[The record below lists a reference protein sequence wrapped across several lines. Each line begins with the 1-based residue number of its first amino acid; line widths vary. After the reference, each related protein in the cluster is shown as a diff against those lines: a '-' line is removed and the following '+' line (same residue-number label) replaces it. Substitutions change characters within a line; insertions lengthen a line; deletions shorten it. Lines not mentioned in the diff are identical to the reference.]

1 MQKLNN
7 RDNYSNS
14 FTNNTITNSV
24 PLPVTLPTSQKNN
37 GCVGEI
43 TQDSLQSKIEIEK
56 IETPKDKT
64 TEKQDHL
71 LNLRLNK
78 TDPQFYSQ
86 SNPQPRPDA
95 QSAEFEGNVS
105 NEVPHLVQHTYTPG
119 AFALNSDRPS
129 KGDNSTIMESYMNS
143 TTTTKLDK
151 LCDKFLKEQK
161 ESAAF
166 KDTFFDKEI
175 FIGVKCSRNYQ
186 YLSEQ
191 LLTYILHSSNKIPEE
206 SQDDSQT
213 SQSSTTESG
222 TAENSEP
229 EAKEE

>member
-1 MQKLNN
+1 
-7 RDNYSNS
+7 
-14 FTNNTITNSV
+14 
-24 PLPVTLPTSQKNN
+24 
-37 GCVGEI
+37 
-43 TQDSLQSKIEIEK
+43 
-56 IETPKDKT
+56 
-64 TEKQDHL
+64 
-71 LNLRLNK
+71 
-78 TDPQFYSQ
+78 
-86 SNPQPRPDA
+86 
-95 QSAEFEGNVS
+95 
-105 NEVPHLVQHTYTPG
+105 
-119 AFALNSDRPS
+119 
-129 KGDNSTIMESYMNS
+129 MNS